1 MTYLGQFMCAKSKKS
16 NSIIDDSTNQTF
28 QNSVSLNRTG
38 QIDISKKSNLKWEAS
53 KTVTDELA
61 LLILAVV
68 VTIQEGKVASY
79 GQVAALVGLPKH
91 ARLVGRVLS
100 RMDDSSEV
108 PWHRVINVQGRISL
122 SRLDDLGFN
131 EQQARLL
138 SEGVVIKNGKI
149 NFKDFGWNI

>member
-28 QNSVSLNRTG
+28 QNSVSLNRTA
-38 QIDISKKSNLKWEAS
+38 QTDISKKSNLQREAS
-53 KTVTDELA
+53 QTVTDELA

-68 VTIQEGKVASY
+68 VTIPFGKVASY
-79 GQVAALVGLPKH
+79 GQVAALAGLPKH
-91 ARLVGRVLS
+91 ARLVGRV
-100 RMDDSSEV
+100 
-108 PWHRVINVQGRISL
+108 L

>member
-16 NSIIDDSTNQTF
+16 NSIIDDFTNQTF
-28 QNSVSLNRTG
+28 QNTVSLNRAAQT
-38 QIDISKKSNLKWEAS
+38 DISKKSNLQREAS
-53 KTVTDELA
+53 QTVTDELA

-68 VTIQEGKVASY
+68 VTIPFGKVASY